1 MHEMTRAP
9 TRFATQIHAF
19 SDPLRSWLRSTGQ
32 WLQYHSVR
40 VRLYSVFALLFLLV
54 IGLGA
59 VGFIRLGDVNRA
71 SEVIRNHWL
80 ADTRLLGDLN
90 NYMSDYRAAEATRLL
105 SSTAADTAASDKEI
119 ETLHDAVATA
129 QRGYEEISHDP
140 SETQL
145 YRQFSSQWSVYQSVA
160 ANVLASARSGELAHA
175 VLLFNTNSRRTFDL
189 SSDTLSRLTE
199 QTMSEARRDS
209 DRAATTYRH
218 ARTMIVTSMILAAS
232 LFFGILVHIARFV
245 MAPLLRL
252 VDCMHELANHNTAI
266 AVPNTLRNDEIGQ
279 MARAVEVFRENAISL
294 VNSQRR
300 LIAQAAALEDGL
312 EHERR
317 LTEQQRD
324 FVAMTSH
331 EFLTPLTIIDG
342 HAQRLIKMSDRLD
355 PVDIA
360 DRGSSIRRGVQ
371 RITEIMD
378 SLLAASR
385 DLEGNTVCNFVN
397 FDPAALLREVCR
409 THRDANR
416 SAFIRED
423 LLGLPESIYGD
434 PKLLFQV
441 FSNLISNAIKY
452 SPVGSPIELTARR
465 ELDWM
470 VVNVRDHGI
479 GIPASDRERLFERYY
494 RGANATGIAGTGVGL
509 HLVSMVLAL
518 HQGKVSLES
527 SEREGSIFTVWLPV
541 PH

>member
-1 MHEMTRAP
+1 MDKMARAP
-9 TRFATQIHAF
+9 SRLSVHMHAV
-19 SDPLRSWLRSTGQ
+19 SGWLQRANQ
-32 WLQYHSVR
+32 WLQKHSIR
-40 VRLYSVFALLFLLV
+40 VRLYSVLALLFLLV
-54 IGLGA
+54 IGLGI
-59 VGFIRLGDVNRA
+59 VGFVRLGDVNRA
-71 SEVIRNHWL
+71 SEIIRNHWL
-80 ADTRLLGDLN
+80 TDTRILGDMN

-105 SSTAADTAASDKEI
+105 SSTPAGAAANDKEI
-119 ETLHDAVATA
+119 ETLRDTVAGT
-129 QRGYEEISHDP
+129 QRAYEQVDHDP
-140 SETQL
+140 SEIKL
-145 YRQFSSQWSVYQSVA
+145 YRDFSEQWSVYQAVA
-160 ANVLASARSGELAHA
+160 ANVFALARDGQLPQA
-175 VLLFNTNSRRTFDL
+175 VLLYNSNSRRTFDL

-199 QTMSEARRDS
+199 QTMVKARRDS

-232 LFFGILVHIARFV
+232 LFFGVIVHIVRFV
-245 MAPLLRL
+245 MAPLLKL
-252 VDCMHELANHNTAI
+252 VGCMHELAGQNTEI
-266 AVPNTLRNDEIGQ
+266 AVPSVQRSDEIGQ
-279 MARAVEVFRENAISL
+279 MARAVAVFRDNAIAL

-360 DRGSSIRRGVQ
+360 DRGSSIRRGVL

-385 DLEGNTVCNFVN
+385 DLEGNAVYNPVS
-397 FDPAALLREVCR
+397 FDPAALLRDVCQ

-416 SAFIRED
+416 SALIKED
-423 LLGLPESIYGD
+423 LLALPESIYGD

-452 SPVGSPIELTARR
+452 SPVGSPIKLSARR
-465 ELDWM
+465 EVGWL
-470 VVNVRDHGI
+470 VVHVRDHGI
-479 GIPASDRERLFERYY
+479 GIPAGDRERLFERYY
-494 RGANATGIAGTGVGL
+494 RGSNATGIAGTGVGL
-509 HLVSMVLAL
+509 HLVSMVLTL
-518 HQGKVSLES
+518 HQGKVSAQSLDGA
-527 SEREGSIFTVWLPV
+527 GSIFTVWLPV
-541 PH
+541 LR